1 MIDFFRGKRA
11 KGEAGSMVV
20 ALFVTIMFL
29 VLSVGIASVVVS
41 QIAQNRAEDTARVG
55 QWALTS
61 AISQA
66 AEKIGPAA
74 RALSGVATTEPTTW
88 TSQGINNNNAF
99 SRWWV
104 SSSSNAVLN
113 PSILPTGNWSAVSYG
128 NNVWVGINT
137 AGAAFTSSD
146 GVNWTQRNNLPN
158 YTTLTYSNM
167 IYGLG
172 YFIAIPSTA
181 SNTVAT
187 SVDGITW
194 TAVTLPASDT
204 YTVACSTTTCVFL
217 SLTTTLGYYTSN
229 VSTFTGT
236 ATPFVAED
244 VSFSVDNFVMSGSGS
259 IASSTS
265 GAAWST
271 RVISNHNWGLIGSIN
286 GLFTAFDVKATGS
299 NIIATSSD
307 AITWTDRTL
316 PASGNWVAA
325 VTAAPQ
331 EAVFSNAISGV
342 AQSTY
347 LATSDG
353 LSWVSSNLLASGSW
367 TGASASTNG
376 FVVYSSGS
384 SSAYFIP
391 VTSGV
396 SSAQSLTVT
405 ARAQSGRVSG
415 SNNAQYMASMVYNW
429 NASKKRWIA
438 SKYLGASSASLSA
451 KPGSPTGVSGTR
463 TATGTIVVSWVAP
476 VNTGSSSITSYLA
489 TASPGGYYCTNGG
502 QLSGTTCT
510 LTTATAATYTAAFYS
525 CTSGDSPAGTQ
536 ASSYTCTHSTTYSSA
551 YTAGAYSCTSGDTP
565 SGTQTSPFT
574 CTHTT
579 TYSALFAPAGY
590 SCTTGD
596 TPGGSQASA
605 FTCTHQISGATY
617 HVGSYSCTSGDS
629 PSGTQIT
636 AFTCTHSASSTYSAP
651 VLLAGAYNCVSPAVL
666 VGSNCV
672 TTAVA
677 LIVCATGYT
686 AGGGGSSGT
695 IGNCYK
701 QLGGGAE
708 SHQYWNCPGGYQT
721 VPSMAGGWMTSSTQ
735 YPVTDDPVGYWSP
748 GGTPG
753 ANGGLDAYANRTCVP
768 NGVSYQAPV
777 SINPSSGYPVI
788 SITCKNSG
796 GYTAVPIPIL
806 WGQDPQIPGFAANP
820 GHPSPMNNYYTMCS
834 GITYPAT
841 VGPTTYSCPSGG
853 TQTYNSGSG
862 TWYCYAA
869 ATYIPNSYSPSTYSC
884 TSPDTLSGSTCTHT
898 TSTLNT
904 YPATGTMGCSSGTLT
919 YNSSGGYY
927 TCNSTS
933 TSGPSY
939 TAAYCSDG
947 SATQA
952 ICLSPPAGTWYPA
965 HYNCPSGYSPSGNVT
980 AATVCTQTTINGT
993 ISIYSCAPGDT
1004 LSGSTCSYY
1013 TTSTSTYNASGGPAS
1028 YYCSSGTP
1036 AGSGSTMT
1044 CMTYAGLNYT
1054 ATTVPG
1060 TASCSGSDTLAGSV
1074 CTVAGGGYP
1083 TNGFANNDWC
1093 GGIGSSSADF
1103 NPTYP
1108 YVTASSTNGQA
1119 GPNGV
1124 SCYNVTIVT
1133 ASCTSPAVLSGSN
1146 CVTTVAAPFTAT
1158 TYQCTSGDSPSGVQS
1173 SAVTCTHTATSTYTS
1188 SGTAAYYSCSSG
1200 TLSGTNCIST
1210 YTSTGTAA
1218 FYYCTSGD
1226 TPATNSSSTFTCTHN
1241 GAYGSP
1247 GIPAY
1252 YSCTSGDS
1260 PSGTQ
1265 VSSFTC
1271 THNATYT
1278 SIRTAAYYSCFSG
1291 TLAGNVCL
1299 FNTAATALYNSGGY
1313 TCNSTGPLNC
1323 TITGMATGSYTFTV
1337 TATNGVGT
1345 SDPSVASSGVQ
1356 STAMSITYPSQVFST
1371 TQFSQVLPIMVQ
1383 NSSGGSMTYSESGS
1397 LPSGVTF
1404 SNASGAFTGPSSWA
1418 SQVGYPFTVSVS
1430 ATDAGSGVTVTTP
1443 VTFTLITP

>member
-11 KGEAGSMVV
+11 KGESGSMVV

-217 SLTTTLGYYTSN
+217 SLTTTGGYYTSN
-229 VSTFTGT
+229 VSTFTAT

-244 VSFSVDNFVMSGSGS
+244 VSFSVDNFVITGNGT
-259 IASSTS
+259 IASSTNGVS
-265 GAAWST
+265 WTS
-271 RVISNHNWGLIGSIN
+271 RVISNHNWGIIGSIN
-286 GLFTAFDVKATGS
+286 GLFTAFDVQATGS

-353 LSWVSSNLLASGSW
+353 LSWVSSNLLASGAW
-367 TGASASTNG
+367 TGASASING

-415 SNNAQYMASMVYNW
+415 ANNAQYMASMVYNW

-438 SKYLGASSASLSA
+438 SKYLGDSSSSLSA
-451 KPGSPTGVSGTR
+451 KPGPPTGVSGTR

-489 TASPGGYYCTNGG
+489 VASPGGYYCTNGG

-510 LTTATAATYTAAFYS
+510 LTTASAAIYTAAFYS

-536 ASSYTCTHSTTYSSA
+536 SSSYTCTHSTTYSSA
-551 YTAGAYSCTSGDTP
+551 YTAGAYACTSGDTP
-565 SGTQTSPFT
+565 SGTQTLPFT

-590 SCTTGD
+590 SCTAGD
-596 TPGGSQASA
+596 TPAGSQASA

-617 HVGSYSCTSGDS
+617 HAGSYACTSGDT
-629 PSGTQIT
+629 PSGTQGSP
-636 AFTCTHSASSTYSAP
+636 FTCSH
-651 VLLAGAYNCVSPAVL
+651 N
-666 VGSNCV
+666 
-672 TTAVA
+672 
-677 LIVCATGYT
+677 
-686 AGGGGSSGT
+686 T
-695 IGNCYK
+695 I
-701 QLGGGAE
+701 
-708 SHQYWNCPGGYQT
+708 
-721 VPSMAGGWMTSSTQ
+721 
-735 YPVTDDPVGYWSP
+735 
-748 GGTPG
+748 
-753 ANGGLDAYANRTCVP
+753 
-768 NGVSYQAPV
+768 
-777 SINPSSGYPVI
+777 
-788 SITCKNSG
+788 
-796 GYTAVPIPIL
+796 
-806 WGQDPQIPGFAANP
+806 
-820 GHPSPMNNYYTMCS
+820 
-834 GITYPAT
+834 
-841 VGPTTYSCPSGG
+841 
-853 TQTYNSGSG
+853 
-862 TWYCYAA
+862 
-869 ATYIPNSYSPSTYSC
+869 
-884 TSPDTLSGSTCTHT
+884 
-898 TSTLNT
+898 
-904 YPATGTMGCSSGTLT
+904 
-919 YNSSGGYY
+919 
-927 TCNSTS
+927 
-933 TSGPSY
+933 
-939 TAAYCSDG
+939 
-947 SATQA
+947 
-952 ICLSPPAGTWYPA
+952 
-965 HYNCPSGYSPSGNVT
+965 
-980 AATVCTQTTINGT
+980 
-993 ISIYSCAPGDT
+993 
-1004 LSGSTCSYY
+1004 
-1013 TTSTSTYNASGGPAS
+1013 
-1028 YYCSSGTP
+1028 
-1036 AGSGSTMT
+1036 
-1044 CMTYAGLNYT
+1044 
-1054 ATTVPG
+1054 
-1060 TASCSGSDTLAGSV
+1060 
-1074 CTVAGGGYP
+1074 
-1083 TNGFANNDWC
+1083 
-1093 GGIGSSSADF
+1093 
-1103 NPTYP
+1103 
-1108 YVTASSTNGQA
+1108 
-1119 GPNGV
+1119 
-1124 SCYNVTIVT
+1124 
-1133 ASCTSPAVLSGSN
+1133 
-1146 CVTTVAAPFTAT
+1146 
-1158 TYQCTSGDSPSGVQS
+1158 
-1173 SAVTCTHTATSTYTS
+1173 STYTS
-1188 SGTAAYYSCSSG
+1188 SGTAAYYSCPSGGTVSGTNCNVSTPATMTPCNTGYTYSSGAGTCSITIGPGSHTNWVCSSGVILTPGGWWTGAPNNWNPTGALTYGGNGAPVDAMPQGQCSLGLTVAYDQTTHACLGTGYSPVPMYVGSTAAAPYPAGGGYTTYAYAAKCTKDNYTAQDNNYCPGGGLPSTGIGSYSCVTGGSTYAATGTFIAGSTTYSCPSGGTNPGNSSTCTIAGSTYGSSHLNYSCPSGGTLAGSNCTLVTVTGPAYSAAHCSLSGLTQSICTAAGYSWISAYYYCASGTQTGSGLSSTCTTTTIYSAQDNQYCPNPPGGTLSGFTCTIGGSSYAATPTVIAGYTSYSCPSGGSNPGNSSTCTIGGSSTPSTHLNYSCPTGGSLSGTTCLGGGAVWASSNNQYCGWTQSPYLNYTGHTIPYATTFVGGNCSDTYTAIFSCLSGGVLSGSNCISSYAATLNPGSYACTAGDSPSGTQTTPFTCTNTAVSTYTSSGTAGFYTCSSG

-1226 TPATNSSSTFTCTHN
+1226 TPATNSASTFTCTHN

-1247 GIPAY
+1247 GTPAY

-1291 TLAGNVCL
+1291 TLEGNVCL

-1345 SDPSVASSGVQ
+1345 SDPSVASGGVQ
-1356 STAMSITYPSQVFST
+1356 STAMIITYPSQVFST

-1383 NSSGGSMTYSESGS
+1383 NSSGGSMTYSETGS

-1404 SNASGAFTGPSSWA
+1404 SNASGAFTGPSSWV
-1418 SQVGYPFTVSVS
+1418 SHVGYPFTVSVS